1 MGAVVGLVIGYVLG
15 TRAGEKGY
23 EELRESWRTI
33 TTSEEVKELVSG
45 GLSVLAD
52 MVGQGKA
59 LLVDRLQGDEPA
71 PERIRAA

>member
-1 MGAVVGLVIGYVLG
+1 MGAVVGLVVGYVLG
-15 TRAGEKGY
+15 TRAGQKGY
-23 EELRESWRTI
+23 DELRDSWHTI

-52 MVGQGKA
+52 VLQQGKA